1 MKNEQISMAK
11 HLDVFI
17 EQGEEHRNMFVE
29 AFDDQIQRIKDN
41 LNSLDETRD
50 MAEKQ
55 YQAKELDLDIYNLIM
70 RKLNNSE
77 KELEEL
83 LKDAVDKRNEAV
95 VSYNNLIY
103 RANRL
108 KRIDNIING

>member
-11 HLDVFI
+11 YLDVFI

-50 MAEKQ
+50 MA
-55 YQAKELDLDIYNLIM
+55 
-70 RKLNNSE
+70 
-77 KELEEL
+77 
-83 LKDAVDKRNEAV
+83 
-95 VSYNNLIY
+95 
-103 RANRL
+103 
-108 KRIDNIING
+108 

>member
-1 MKNEQISMAK
+1 MKNEQIFMAK
-11 HLDVFI
+11 QLDVFI
-17 EQGEEHRNMFVE
+17 EQGEEHRNMFVDM
-29 AFDDQIQRIKDN
+29 FDDQIQRIKDN

-55 YQAKELDLDIYNLIM
+55 YQNKELDLDIYNLIM

-95 VSYNNLIY
+95 ISYNNLIHK
-103 RANRL
+103 ANRL
-108 KRIDNIING
+108 KAII

>member
-1 MKNEQISMAK
+1 MKNEQIFMTEQ
-11 HLDVFI
+11 LDVFI
-17 EQGEEHRNMFVE
+17 EQGEDHRNMFVE
-29 AFDDQIQRIKDN
+29 MFDDQIQRIKDN

-55 YQAKELDLDIYNLIM
+55 YQDKELDLDIYNLIM

-77 KELEEL
+77 KELEGL

-95 VSYNNLIY
+95 ISYNNLIH

-108 KRIDNIING
+108 KAII

>member
-1 MKNEQISMAK
+1 MKNEQIFMAEQ
-11 HLDVFI
+11 LDVFI
-17 EQGEEHRNMFVE
+17 EQGEDHRNMFVGM
-29 AFDDQIQRIKDN
+29 FDDQIQRIKDN

-50 MAEKQ
+50 IAEKQ
-55 YQAKELDLDIYNLIM
+55 YQDKELDLDIYNLIM

-77 KELEEL
+77 KELEDL

-95 VSYNNLIY
+95 ISYNNLIH

-108 KRIDNIING
+108 KAII

>member
-1 MKNEQISMAK
+1 MKNEQIFMTEQ
-11 HLDVFI
+11 LDVFI
-17 EQGEEHRNMFVE
+17 EQGEEHRNMFVGM
-29 AFDDQIQRIKDN
+29 FDDQIQRIKAN

-55 YQAKELDLDIYNLIM
+55 YRDKELDLNIYNLIM

-95 VSYNNLIY
+95 ISYNNLIH

-108 KRIDNIING
+108 KAII